1 MQPAK
6 IIETAN
12 EENPMKDQV
21 IWRKSVTHP
30 AEGKY
35 PGFGYRVEP
44 HDEFIIERDIAIP
57 MRDNT
62 KLYADL
68 IRPRAIER
76 APVIVTYSPYGKH
89 GLKKFLF
96 SPESGVPPG
105 SVSKYAV
112 WEGPDPEYFVPHG
125 YAVLNVDAR
134 GSWYSEGDLTI
145 WSDQEAQDGYDVIE
159 WAAKQPW
166 STGKVGMSGVSYL
179 AIVQWRVAALNPP
192 HLAAINP
199 WEGWSDCYRERGFH
213 GGIPETKMV
222 PWAQWSTSF
231 SLTRSEEFVETA
243 KAHPLLDDYWKGK
256 SADLS
261 KITAPAYIVA
271 DWGDQGLHTRG
282 TIEGFRQA
290 SSKYKWLEVH
300 GRKKWQYYYQESSR
314 ERLRIFFDHFL
325 KGASDEVL
333 AWPRVRIEVRKKY
346 YEGAM
351 RDEKEW
357 PLARLELTPLYLD
370 AGSRKMTRGPVA
382 NIASAAYDAK
392 TGNIS
397 FTHTFAEATEISG
410 YMKLRL
416 WIEARGSN
424 DADLFV
430 SIEKLD
436 CAGGRVPFTF
446 MTEFDNGPVALGWLR
461 VSHRELDPERSTPDQ
476 PRHTHVSEQ
485 LLSPGEIVPVDIEI
499 WPSATL
505 FEAGESIQVIIQG
518 RDIYGFPT
526 VRHTQM
532 HEDLRNAGEHVLY
545 AGGEFDSHL
554 LIPVIPDQI

>member
-1 MQPAK
+1 
-6 IIETAN
+6 
-12 EENPMKDQV
+12 MKKDEV
-21 IWRKSVTHP
+21 IWRDSVTHP

-44 HDEFIIERDIAIP
+44 HDEFIIERDMAIP

-68 IRPRAIER
+68 IRPRAIAR

-179 AIVQWRVAALNPP
+179 AIVQWRIAALNPP

-231 SLTRSEEFVETA
+231 SLTRSEEFVKTA

-325 KGASDEVL
+325 KGTSDEVL

-357 PLARLELTPLYLD
+357 PLARQELTPLYLD
-370 AGSRKMTRGPVA
+370 VGSRKMTRGPVA
-382 NIASAAYDAK
+382 PSESAAYDAK

-397 FTHTFAEATEISG
+397 FTHTFAEKTEISG

-436 CAGGRVPFTF
+436 RASARVAFTF

-461 VSHRELDPERSTPDQ
+461 VSHRELDSERSTPDQ

-485 LLSPGEIVPVDIEI
+485 LQSPGEIVPVDIEI

>member
-1 MQPAK
+1 MQKA
-6 IIETAN
+6 A
-12 EENPMKDQV
+12 V

-30 AEGKY
+30 SEGKH
-35 PGFGYRVEP
+35 PGFGYRTEP
-44 HDEFIIERDIAIP
+44 HDEFVIERDIAIP
-57 MRDNT
+57 LRDGV
-62 KLYADL
+62 KLFADL
-68 IRPRAIER
+68 IRPKALARV
-76 APVIVTYSPYGKH
+76 PVIVTYSPYGKH

-145 WSDQEAQDGYDVIE
+145 WSDQEAQDGYDIIE

-179 AIVQWRVAALNPP
+179 AIVQWRIAALNPP

-243 KAHPLLDDYWKGK
+243 RAHPLLDDYWKGK

-261 KITAPAYIVA
+261 KITAPAYVVA

-290 SSKYKWLEVH
+290 SSKHKWLEVH

-325 KGASDEVL
+325 KGTSDEVL
-333 AWPRVRIEVRKKY
+333 SWPKVRIEVRERY
-346 YEGAM
+346 YQGVM

-357 PLARLELTPLYLD
+357 PLTRQKLTPLYLD
-370 AGSRKMTRGPVA
+370 AQSREMTSAPAA
-382 NIASAAYDAK
+382 NSGSAAYDAK

-397 FTHTFAEATEISG
+397 FKHTFTEKTEISG

-424 DADLFV
+424 DADLFA

-436 CAGGRVPFTF
+436 RNGARVAFTF
-446 MTEFDNGPVALGWLR
+446 MSEFDNGPVALGWLR

-476 PRHTHVSEQ
+476 PQQLHVREQ
-485 LLSPGEIVPVDIEI
+485 LLHPGEIVPVEIEI

-505 FEAGESIQVIIQG
+505 FEPGESIQVFIQG
-518 RDIYGFPT
+518 HDIYGFPT

-532 HEDLRNAGEHVLY
+532 HEDLRNAGEHVLHT
-545 AGGEFDSHL
+545 GGKFDAHL
-554 LIPVIPDQI
+554 LVPVIPNQ

>member
-1 MQPAK
+1 
-6 IIETAN
+6 
-12 EENPMKDQV
+12 MKKDEV

-35 PGFGYRVEP
+35 PGFGYRIEP
-44 HDEFIIERDIAIP
+44 HDEFIIERDIPIP

-145 WSDQEAQDGYDVIE
+145 WSDQEAQDGYDVVE
-159 WAAKQPW
+159 WAGKQPW

-243 KAHPLLDDYWKGK
+243 KAHPLLDDYWRGK

-325 KGASDEVL
+325 KGTSDEVL
-333 AWPRVRIEVRKKY
+333 SWPRVRIEVRKKY

-357 PLARLELTPLYLD
+357 PLARQELTPLFLD
-370 AGSRKMTRGPVA
+370 AGSRKMTQGPVA
-382 NIASAAYDAK
+382 NSASAAYDAK

-397 FTHTFAEATEISG
+397 FTHTFTEKTEISG

-436 CAGGRVPFTF
+436 RAGARVAFTF

-505 FEAGESIQVIIQG
+505 FESGESIQVFIQG

-545 AGGEFDSHL
+545 AGGEFDSQL
-554 LIPVIPDQI
+554 LIPVIPEQI